1 MGKRLPMKSITD
13 SDAGLVRAAKAGDLA
28 AFEELV
34 SRHERQIYSLA
45 FRILQNSHDAEDV
58 TQQAFTS
65 AIEHLAGFREEAS
78 FATWLNRI
86 ATFAALKVIRKRKG
100 LDTVSLEEATE
111 PREDYDSIP
120 HPEYIAD
127 WKQSPEQLVERNE
140 TQRLL
145 DDALAKLD
153 DKHRLVF
160 LLRDVEG
167 VSVAETAAALNL
179 TESNVKMRLLRARL
193 QLREELTRTLGDPA
207 KRLERGHHQHE

>member
-1 MGKRLPMKSITD
+1 MKTVTR
-13 SDAGLVRAAKAGDLA
+13 DAELVRAAKAGDLT

-45 FRILQNSHDAEDV
+45 FRILQNTHDAEDV

-65 AIEHLAGFREEAS
+65 AIEHLSGFREEAS

-86 ATFAALKVIRKRKG
+86 ATFAALKIIRKRKG
-100 LDTVSLEEATE
+100 LVTVSLEEATE

-127 WKQSPEQLVERNE
+127 WKQSPEQLVEQNE
-140 TQRLL
+140 TKRLL

-153 DKHRLVF
+153 EKHRLVF
-160 LLRDVEG
+160 VLRDVEG
-167 VSVAETAAALNL
+167 LSVHETAEALEL
-179 TESNVKMRLLRARL
+179 TQSNVKMRLLRARL

-207 KRLERGHHQHE
+207 TQIKRGPHHHD

>member
-1 MGKRLPMKSITD
+1 MNASLTD
-13 SDAGLVRAAKAGDLA
+13 AELVRAAKSGDLA
-28 AFEELV
+28 AFEELT
-34 SRHERQIYSLA
+34 SRHERKIYSLA
-45 FRILQNSHDAEDV
+45 YRILQNPHDAEDV
-58 TQQAFTS
+58 TQQAFLS
-65 AIEHLAGFREEAS
+65 AVENLAKFREES
-78 FATWLNRI
+78 SLATWLYRI

-100 LDTVSLEEATE
+100 LDTVSLDEATE

-140 TQRLL
+140 TKRLL

-153 DKHRLVF
+153 EKHRLVF

-167 VSVAETAAALNL
+167 LSVTETAETLGL

-193 QLREELTRTLGDPA
+193 QLREQLTRTLGDPA
-207 KRLERGHHQHE
+207 TRLQRGHHHE

>member
-1 MGKRLPMKSITD
+1 MGKRLPMKAITD

-86 ATFAALKVIRKRKG
+86 ATFAALKVIRKLKDTAGRPIFLPGYDG
-100 LDTVSLEEATE
+100 LGGPMPDTLLGYGITINQDVAAMAANAK
-111 PREDYDSIP
+111 SILFGDFTF
-120 HPEYIAD
+120 YKI
-127 WKQSPEQLVERNE
+127 
-140 TQRLL
+140 
-145 DDALAKLD
+145 
-153 DKHRLVF
+153 
-160 LLRDVEG
+160 RDVMDIQIFRFDDSAYIKLG
-167 VSVAETAAALNL
+167 QIGFLAWMRSGGSFVDVGGA
-179 TESNVKMRLLRARL
+179 VKYYQNSA
-193 QLREELTRTLGDPA
+193 T
-207 KRLERGHHQHE
+207 

>member
-1 MGKRLPMKSITD
+1 MRSSCPST
-13 SDAGLVRAAKAGDLA
+13 SSACRDACLGR
-28 AFEELV
+28 
-34 SRHERQIYSLA
+34 Y
-45 FRILQNSHDAEDV
+45 DAEDV
-58 TQQAFTS
+58 TQQAFLS
-65 AIEHLAGFREEAS
+65 AVENLAKFREESS
-78 FATWLNRI
+78 FATWLYRI

-100 LDTVSLEEATE
+100 LDTVSLDEATE

-140 TQRLL
+140 TKRLL

-153 DKHRLVF
+153 EKHRLVF

-167 VSVAETAAALNL
+167 LSVTETAETLGL

-193 QLREELTRTLGDPA
+193 QLREQLTRTLGDPA
-207 KRLERGHHQHE
+207 TRLQRGHHHE